1 MDYALIMAGGAGTR
15 LWPLSREHLPKP
27 ALRLYGDQSMFEI
40 AVERLL
46 PLFSPEQILVVA
58 SADHNQVLHE
68 QVPSIPEANFII
80 EPEGRG
86 TAPAIG
92 LAAIHLEARDPDAT
106 MAVLTADHIIG
117 KPDVFRSVISSA
129 LAFAKDE
136 YLVTLGIKPTWPS
149 TSYGYIEQA
158 ELLSEKLGFK
168 AYTAERF
175 VEKPNAQ
182 NAQRML
188 NLGKYSWNSGMFIWK
203 VDRIMGEFKRQMPDL
218 YERLVRIAE
227 TIGTEQYDAL
237 LGELWPGIS
246 KQTIDYGIMEN
257 AKRVIVLPADMDW
270 LDVGTWNSLKTVL
283 ASDEKGNSKSG
294 EVILRDSEN
303 SMVIGGK
310 RLVAGIGLENLIIVD
325 TPDALLVCDMARA
338 GDVKALVEHLK
349 EIGRQDLA

>member
-27 ALRLYGDQSMFEI
+27 ALRLYGVQSMFEI

-58 SADHNQVLHE
+58 SADHNQVLRE
-68 QVPSIPEANFII
+68 QVPSIPEGNFIV

-86 TAPAIG
+86 TASAIG
-92 LAAIHLEARDPDAT
+92 LAAIHLEARDPEAV
-106 MAVLTADHIIG
+106 MAVLTADHVIG
-117 KPDVFRSVISSA
+117 KPDIFRSVIRSA
-129 LAFAKDE
+129 MAFADDD

-158 ELLSEKLGFK
+158 ELLGEKLGFK

-188 NLGKYSWNSGMFIWK
+188 NLGIYSWNSGMFIWK
-203 VDRIMGEFKRQMPDL
+203 VDRIMGEFKWQMPDL
-218 YERLVRIAE
+218 YARLMRIAE
-227 TIGTEQYDAL
+227 TIGTEQYNTV
-237 LGELWPGIS
+237 LGELWPGLA

-270 LDVGTWNSLKTVL
+270 LDVGTWNNLKTVL
-283 ASDEKGNSKSG
+283 DSDDKGNSKSG
-294 EVILRDSEN
+294 DVVLWNSEN
-303 SMVIGGK
+303 SMVIGDK
-310 RLVAGIGLENLIIVD
+310 RLVAGIGLENMIIVD

-338 GDVKALVEHLK
+338 GEVKALVEHLK
-349 EIGRQDLA
+349 QIGRQDLA

>member
-27 ALRLYGDQSMFEI
+27 ALRLYGVQSMFEI
-40 AVERLL
+40 AVDRLL

-68 QVPSIPEANFII
+68 QVPSIPEANFIV

-86 TAPAIG
+86 TASAIG
-92 LAAIHLEARDPDAT
+92 LAAIHLEARDPEAV

-117 KPDVFRSVISSA
+117 KPDVFRSVIRSA
-129 LAFAKDE
+129 LEFARED

-158 ELLSEKLGFK
+158 ELLGEKLGFK

-203 VDRIMGEFKRQMPDL
+203 VDRIIGEFKWQMPDL
-218 YERLVRIAE
+218 YSRLMRIAG
-227 TIGTEQYDAL
+227 TIGSEHYGTA
-237 LGELWPGIS
+237 LGELWPGIA

-270 LDVGTWNSLKTVL
+270 LDVGTWNNLKTVL
-283 ASDEKGNSKSG
+283 DSDDKGNSKSG
-294 EVILRDSEN
+294 DVILWNSEN
-303 SMVIGGK
+303 SMVIGDK
-310 RLVAGIGLENLIIVD
+310 RLVAGIGLENMIIVD

-338 GDVKALVEHLK
+338 GEVKDLVEHLK

>member
-27 ALRLYGDQSMFEI
+27 ALRLYGVQSMFEI

-68 QVPSIPEANFII
+68 QVPSIPETNFII

-86 TAPAIG
+86 TASAIG
-92 LAAIHLEARDPDAT
+92 LAAIHLEARDPEAV

-117 KPDVFRSVISSA
+117 KPEVFRSVIRSA
-129 LAFAKDE
+129 LAFAKDD
-136 YLVTLGIKPTWPS
+136 YLVTLGIKPTWPA

-158 ELLSEKLGFK
+158 DLLGEKLGFK

-175 VEKPNAQ
+175 VEKPSAQ

-203 VDRIMGEFKRQMPDL
+203 VDRIMGEFKWQMPDL
-218 YERLVRIAE
+218 YARLMRIAK
-227 TIGTEQYDAL
+227 TIGTDQYAEL
-237 LGELWPGIS
+237 LGELWPGIA

-270 LDVGTWNSLKTVL
+270 LDVGTWSNLKTVL
-283 ASDEKGNSKSG
+283 DSDEKGNSKSG
-294 EVILRDSEN
+294 DVVLWNSEN
-303 SMVIGGK
+303 SMVIGDK
-310 RLVAGIGLENLIIVD
+310 RLVAAIGLEDIIIVD
-325 TPDALLVCDMARA
+325 TPDALLVCNMAHA
-338 GDVKALVEHLK
+338 SEVKALVEHLK
-349 EIGRQDLA
+349 QNGRQDLA

>member
-27 ALRLYGDQSMFEI
+27 ALRLYGDKSMFEI

-68 QVPSIPEANFII
+68 QVPSIPEANFIV

-92 LAAIHLEARDPDAT
+92 LAAIHLEARDPEAT
-106 MAVLTADHIIG
+106 MAVLTADHVIG
-117 KPDVFRSVISSA
+117 KPEVFRSVINSA

-158 ELLSEKLGFK
+158 ELLGEKLGFK
-168 AYTAERF
+168 AYRAERF
-175 VEKPNAQ
+175 VEKPITQ
-182 NAQRML
+182 NAQRMV
-188 NLGKYSWNSGMFIWK
+188 NLGKYSWNSGMFIWQ
-203 VDRIMGEFKRQMPDL
+203 VDRIMGEFRWQMPDL
-218 YERLVRIAE
+218 YGRLMRIAE
-227 TIGTEQYDAL
+227 TIGTEQYDSVL
-237 LGELWPGIS
+237 HELWPGIA

-283 ASDEKGNSKSG
+283 SSDEKGNSISG
-294 EVILRDSEN
+294 EVVIQDSEN

-310 RLVAGIGLENLIIVD
+310 RLVAAIGLQNLIVVD
-325 TPDALLVCDMARA
+325 TPDALLVCDMAHA
-338 GDVKALVEHLK
+338 GEVKALVEHLK
-349 EIGRQDLA
+349 ELGRQDLA

>member
-58 SADHNQVLHE
+58 SADHNQVLHV
-68 QVPSIPEANFII
+68 QVPAIPEANFIV

-92 LAAIHLEARDPDAT
+92 LAAIHLQARDPEAI

-117 KPDVFRSVISSA
+117 KPEVFRSVIRSA
-129 LAFAKDE
+129 LEFARDE

-158 ELLSEKLGFK
+158 DLLGEKLGFK
-168 AYTAERF
+168 AYTAQRF

-188 NLGKYSWNSGMFIWK
+188 NMGKYSWNSGMFIWK
-203 VDRIMGEFKRQMPDL
+203 VRRIMEEFKSQMPDL
-218 YERLVRIAE
+218 YACLMRIAD
-227 TIGTEQYDAL
+227 TIGTDRYDTIL
-237 LGELWPGIS
+237 DELWQGIP

-270 LDVGTWNSLKTVL
+270 LDVGTWNNLKTVL
-283 ASDEKGNSKSG
+283 DSDDKGNSKRG
-294 EVILRDSEN
+294 DVILWNSEN
-303 SMVIGGK
+303 SMVIGDK
-310 RLVAGIGLENLIIVD
+310 RLVAGIGLENMIIVD
-325 TPDALLVCDMARA
+325 TPDALLVCDMAQA
-338 GDVKALVEHLK
+338 DEVKALVEHLK
-349 EIGRQDLA
+349 MIGRQDLA

>member
-27 ALRLYGDQSMFEI
+27 ALRLYGVQSMFEI

-68 QVPSIPEANFII
+68 QVPSIPEGNFIV

-86 TAPAIG
+86 TASAIG
-92 LAAIHLEARDPDAT
+92 LAAIHLEARDPEAV
-106 MAVLTADHIIG
+106 MAVLTADHVIG
-117 KPDVFRSVISSA
+117 KPEVFRSVIRSA
-129 LAFAKDE
+129 LGFAKDD

-149 TSYGYIEQA
+149 TSYGYIEQSD
-158 ELLSEKLGFK
+158 LLGETVGFK
-168 AYTAERF
+168 AFVAERF

-203 VDRIMGEFKRQMPDL
+203 VDRIMGEFKWQMPDL
-218 YERLVRIAE
+218 YARLMRIAE
-227 TIGTEQYDAL
+227 TIGTDRYDAV
-237 LGELWPGIS
+237 LGELWPGIA

-270 LDVGTWNSLKTVL
+270 LDVGTWNNLKTVL
-283 ASDEKGNSKSG
+283 DSDEKGNSKSG
-294 EVILRDSEN
+294 DVVLWNSEN
-303 SMVIGGK
+303 SMVIGDK
-310 RLVAGIGLENLIIVD
+310 RLVAAIGLENMIIVD

-338 GDVKALVEHLK
+338 GEVKALVEHLK
-349 EIGRQDLA
+349 AIGRQDLA

>member
-27 ALRLYGDQSMFEI
+27 ALRLYGDKSMFEI

-58 SADHNQVLHE
+58 SADHNRVLHE
-68 QVPSIPEANFII
+68 QVPSIPEDNFIV

-92 LAAIHLEARDPDAT
+92 LAAIHLQARDPDAT

-117 KPDVFRSVISSA
+117 KPDVFRSVIRSA
-129 LAFAKDE
+129 LAFAKDD

-149 TSYGYIEQA
+149 TAYGYIEQA
-158 ELLSEKLGFK
+158 DLLGEKLGFK
-168 AYTAERF
+168 AYAAARF

-188 NLGKYSWNSGMFIWK
+188 SLGKYSWNSGMFIWK
-203 VDRIMGEFKRQMPDL
+203 VGRIMEEFREQMPDL
-218 YERLVRIAE
+218 CDRLLRIAK
-227 TIGTEQYDAL
+227 TIGTDNYDTVL
-237 LGELWPGIS
+237 RDLWKGIA

-270 LDVGTWNSLKTVL
+270 LDVGTWSSLKTVL
-283 ASDEKGNSKSG
+283 DSDEKGNSKSG
-294 EVILRDSEN
+294 DVILWDSEN
-303 SMVIGGK
+303 SMVISSK

-325 TPDALLVCDMARA
+325 TPDALLVCHMDRA
-338 GDVKALVEHLK
+338 GDVKAFVENLK
-349 EIGRQDLA
+349 ELGRQDLA

>member
-40 AVERLL
+40 AVDRLL

-68 QVPSIPEANFII
+68 QVPSIPESNFIV

-92 LAAIHLEARDPDAT
+92 LAAIHLEARDPEAV

-129 LAFAKDE
+129 LAFAKDDF
-136 YLVTLGIKPTWPS
+136 LVTLGIKPTWPA

-158 ELLSEKLGFK
+158 DLLGEKLGFK
-168 AYTAERF
+168 AYVAERF
-175 VEKPNAQ
+175 VEKPSAQ

-218 YERLVRIAE
+218 HTRLLRIAE
-227 TIGTEQYDAL
+227 SISTEQYHTILA
-237 LGELWPGIS
+237 ELWPGIA

-270 LDVGTWNSLKTVL
+270 LDVGTWNNLKTVL
-283 ASDEKGNSKSG
+283 DSDEKGNSKSG
-294 EVILRDSEN
+294 DVVLWNSEN
-303 SMVIGGK
+303 SMVIGEK
-310 RLVAGIGLENLIIVD
+310 RLIAAIGLDNMIIVD
-325 TPDALLVCDMARA
+325 TPDALLVCNMAQA
-338 GDVKALVEHLK
+338 GEVKALVEHLK
-349 EIGRQDLA
+349 AIGRQDLA

>member
-27 ALRLYGDQSMFEI
+27 ALRLYGDKSMFEI

-68 QVPSIPEANFII
+68 QVPSIPRANFIV

-92 LAAIHLEARDPDAT
+92 LAAIHLEARDPEAT
-106 MAVLTADHIIG
+106 MAVLTADHVIG
-117 KPDVFRSVISSA
+117 KPEVFRSVINSA

-158 ELLSEKLGFK
+158 ELLGEKLGFK
-168 AYTAERF
+168 AYRAERF
-175 VEKPNAQ
+175 VEKPIAQ
-182 NAQRML
+182 NAQRMV
-188 NLGKYSWNSGMFIWK
+188 NLGKYSWNSGMFIWQ
-203 VDRIMGEFKRQMPDL
+203 VDQIMGEFRWQMPDL
-218 YERLVRIAE
+218 YGRLMRIAE
-227 TIGTEQYDAL
+227 TIGTEQYDAVL
-237 LGELWPGIS
+237 RELWPGIA

-257 AKRVIVLPADMDW
+257 AQRVIVLPADMDW

-283 ASDEKGNSKSG
+283 SSDEKGNSISG
-294 EVILRDSEN
+294 EVVIQDSEN

-310 RLVAGIGLENLIIVD
+310 RLVAAIGLQNLIVVD
-325 TPDALLVCDMARA
+325 TPDALLVCDMAHA
-338 GDVKALVEHLK
+338 GEVKALVEHLK
-349 EIGRQDLA
+349 ELGRQDLA

>member
-27 ALRLYGDQSMFEI
+27 ALRLYSVQSMFEI

-46 PLFSPEQILVVA
+46 PLFTPEQILVVA

-68 QVPSIPEANFII
+68 QVPSIPEANFIV

-86 TAPAIG
+86 TASAIG
-92 LAAIHLEARDPDAT
+92 LAAIHLEARDPEAI

-117 KPDVFRSVISSA
+117 KPEVFRSVIRSA
-129 LAFAKDE
+129 LEFAKDD

-158 ELLSEKLGFK
+158 DPLGEKIGFK
-168 AYTAERF
+168 AYATERF

-188 NLGKYSWNSGMFIWK
+188 SLGKYSWNSGMFIWK

-218 YERLVRIAE
+218 YARLMRIAE
-227 TIGTEQYDAL
+227 TIGTEQYNAVL
-237 LGELWPGIS
+237 SELWPGIA

-257 AKRVIVLPADMDW
+257 AKGVIVLPADMDW
-270 LDVGTWNSLKTVL
+270 LDVGTWDNLKTVL
-283 ASDEKGNSKSG
+283 DSDEKGNSKSG
-294 EVILRDSEN
+294 DVVLWDSEN
-303 SMVIGGK
+303 SMVIGDK
-310 RLVAGIGLENLIIVD
+310 RLVAAIGLENVIIVD
-325 TPDALLVCDMARA
+325 TPDALLVCDMAHA
-338 GDVKALVEHLK
+338 GEVKALVEHLK
-349 EIGRQDLA
+349 QNGRQDLA

>member
-27 ALRLYGDQSMFEI
+27 ALRLYGVQSMFEI

-46 PLFSPEQILVVA
+46 PLFSPEHILVVA

-86 TAPAIG
+86 TASAIG
-92 LAAIHLEARDPDAT
+92 LAAIHLEARDPEAV

-117 KPDVFRSVISSA
+117 KPDVFRSVIRSA
-129 LAFAKDE
+129 LAFAKED

-158 ELLSEKLGFK
+158 DLLGEKLGFK

-188 NLGKYSWNSGMFIWK
+188 NLGKYSWNSGMFIWR
-203 VDRIMGEFKRQMPDL
+203 VDRIMDEFRWQMPDL
-218 YERLVRIAE
+218 FARLTRISE
-227 TIGTEQYDAL
+227 TIGTEHYDPL
-237 LGELWPGIS
+237 LRELWPGIA

-257 AKRVIVLPADMDW
+257 ARRVIVLPADMDW
-270 LDVGTWNSLKTVL
+270 LDVGTWNNLKTVL
-283 ASDEKGNSKSG
+283 PSDEKGNSRSG
-294 EVILRDSEN
+294 DVVLWDSEN

-338 GDVKALVEHLK
+338 GDVKAFVEHLK